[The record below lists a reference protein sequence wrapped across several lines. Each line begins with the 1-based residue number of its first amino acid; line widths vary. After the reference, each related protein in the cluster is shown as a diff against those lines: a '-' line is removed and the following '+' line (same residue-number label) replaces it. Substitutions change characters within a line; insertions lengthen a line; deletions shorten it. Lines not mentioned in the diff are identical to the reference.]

1 MPRGTQFQ
9 ALQVMLRDELG
20 RSDSPAVG
28 VSDLPRLSNAI
39 NRVYIELAEMH
50 DWPHLRKTFSKI
62 TLNAGQ
68 SLYDFPSDLNYD
80 RVEQARVWWTNT
92 PKKIHKGISLDDY
105 VAFDTTAGIRADPVQ
120 KWDIRWTGT
129 KEQIEVWPL
138 PAGTSQ
144 LQFIGFIKTP
154 KLINPIDT
162 CMIDDNLVTLFAA
175 IRFIK
180 DPKEK
185 QLAQSEAQE
194 KLMTM
199 KANTEAGG
207 ESIRLG
213 LGEPELTPFQ
223 NVVIR
228 VK

>member
-1 MPRGTQFQ
+1 MARGTQFS
-9 ALQVMLRDELG
+9 ALTVMLRDELG

-28 VSDLPRLSNAI
+28 VSDLPRLYNAI
-39 NRVYIELAEMH
+39 NRVYAEIAVDY

-62 TLNAGQ
+62 TLNPGQ
-68 SLYDFPSDLNYD
+68 QYYDFPSDLNYD
-80 RVEQARVWWTNT
+80 RVEMARVWWLGT
-92 PKKIHKGISLDDY
+92 PKKVHKGITLDDY
-105 VAFDTTAGIRADPVQ
+105 TAFDSTSGVRADPVV

-144 LQFIGFIKTP
+144 LQFVGFISTP
-154 KLINPIDT
+154 KLVAPADV
-162 CMIDDNLVTLFAA
+162 CLVDDVLVTLFAA
-175 IRFIK
+175 LRFIK

-185 QLAQSEAQE
+185 QTATAEAQDRYAA
-194 KLMTM
+194 L
-199 KANTEAGG
+199 KANTEAAGD
-207 ESIRLG
+207 SIQLG
-213 LGEPELTPFQ
+213 LGLSELTPFK